1 MIYLIEYDRQLGKLV
16 NLEKFNSA
24 DRTMAE
30 GQRLALELELLSRN
44 VNREVVLLEA
54 LSEDDLRKTHRRY
67 FEDLEEGLEELA
79 GIQVV

>member
-30 GQRLALELELLSRN
+30 GQRLTLELELLSRN
-44 VNREVVLLEA
+44 INREVVLLEA

-67 FEDLEEGLEELA
+67 FEDLEEGFEELA

>member
-16 NLEKFNSA
+16 NLTKFDSK
-24 DRTMAE
+24 DSIKAE
-30 GQRLALELELLSRN
+30 GQRLTLELELLSRK

-54 LSEDDLRKTHRRY
+54 LSEDDLRATHRRY

-79 GIQVV
+79 GIQVS